1 MHGNHK
7 YTWGRSRIERERL
20 VAAALEYFK
29 KKQFLSQKLIN

>member
-20 VAAALEYFK
+20 VAAALEYLK
-29 KKQFLSQKLIN
+29 KTIPLPEVN